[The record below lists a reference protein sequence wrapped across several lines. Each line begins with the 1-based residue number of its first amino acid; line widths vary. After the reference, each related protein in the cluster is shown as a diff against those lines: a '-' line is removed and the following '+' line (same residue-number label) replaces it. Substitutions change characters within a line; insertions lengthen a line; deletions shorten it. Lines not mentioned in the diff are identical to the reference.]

1 MRLICPNCGAQYE
14 VADDVIPNAGR
25 DVQCSNCGHTW
36 FEHPGASEAAEEGI
50 ELPPPPAAPPQRDVE
65 EEHDPVADPEPEE
78 EPQSADAAPL
88 HEEPAPQETHTE
100 TQAPHPERRTID
112 PDVAGIL
119 REEADRE
126 EAARAAEAR
135 PDLETQPDLGI
146 DDAPSA
152 QDQRD
157 DESRR
162 RMARLRGRS
171 GAIAASSAA
180 ASRRELLPDIEEINS
195 TLRSSTEREGSGHQ
209 TEAVAVSG
217 RQRKRGF
224 RFGFWLIV
232 LIAAALTAVYVFEP
246 QISAAVPQ
254 IKEQLA
260 SFVVMVDN
268 ARLWLDLKMQDILTW
283 IESTSEG

>member
-36 FEHPGASEAAEEGI
+36 FEYPGASEAAEEGI
-50 ELPPPPAAPPQRDVE
+50 DLPPQRDAE
-65 EEHDPVADPEPEE
+65 AKHDPVVDPEPEE
-78 EPQSADAAPL
+78 EPQSADAAPV

-100 TQAPHPERRTID
+100 TQAPRPERRAID
-112 PDVAGIL
+112 PAVAGIL

-157 DESRR
+157 DESRH

-171 GAIAASSAA
+171 GAIAASSAASSAA

-195 TLRSSTEREGSGHQ
+195 SLRSSTEREGSGHQ
-209 TEAVAVSG
+209 AEAVAVSG

-246 QISAAVPQ
+246 RISAAVPQ
-254 IKEQLA
+254 IKEPLA